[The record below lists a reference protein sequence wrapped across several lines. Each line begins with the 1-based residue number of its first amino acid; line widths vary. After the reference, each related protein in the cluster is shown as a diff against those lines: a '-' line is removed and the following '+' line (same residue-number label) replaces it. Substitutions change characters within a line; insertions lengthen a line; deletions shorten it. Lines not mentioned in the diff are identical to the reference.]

1 MKQYT
6 YVLNDDF
13 SIEDVARNIREK
25 LHENPGA
32 TSVLQVI
39 ESSGTEEIIKYGYEK
54 ASKWFPDM
62 IIYGMTSQGAILDGM
77 NDVTIN
83 YNGKGICSLLLFD
96 NSTVIANGYDCHEK
110 TTLECG
116 QDFVKLLDGRK
127 DVKGVLIMSSDTTLF
142 SDDFANA
149 ILEVY
154 PNIPIFG
161 AMAGTQD
168 ITNDRSMVYFD
179 QNIYNRGIVAVAFCG
194 DDLHIEAKHSL
205 GWRPLGKEFT
215 ITKSSKDGF
224 VKEIDGKPAI
234 EIYKEYLGVSEN
246 KFFYDNSAAFP
257 ILFLQNDELVG
268 RVALYCLNGAV
279 KYTMPIP
286 EGTRASFA
294 YARKK
299 YLLSESLK
307 GANELIEFN
316 PQAILIYS
324 CVTRRNFMGDLLA
337 DREFLYYKNVC
348 ANCAFTGG
356 YGEFLYSDI
365 GAGLLNGTLIAIGFR
380 EGDAALSGV
389 TPYVDK
395 DLEPTGETEAIPLME
410 RMINLLEKT
419 TDDLRVNVLQLSYT
433 ASHDELTGIYNRAT
447 FNELYNELLKKKDSD
462 FTSGL
467 FLIDIDHFKKVN
479 DTYGHDIG
487 DLVLKKIVKYISEI
501 LPENSYLCRW
511 GGEEFVCI
519 IENVNKQEAMA
530 FAENLRRQIESSDFL
545 PVPKVTASI
554 GVTIV
559 NATNKSHKDVFKK
572 VDEALYEAKET
583 GRNKVVYKM

>member
-6 YVLNDDF
+6 YVINDEF
-13 SIEDVARNIREK
+13 SIEDVARQIRDR
-25 LHENPGA
+25 LNENPGV

-39 ESSGTEEIIKYGYEK
+39 ESSGTEEIIRYGYEK
-54 ASKWFPDM
+54 ASRWFPDM

-110 TTLECG
+110 STLECG
-116 QDFVKLLDGRK
+116 QDFVKMLNGRT
-127 DVKGVLIMSSDTTLF
+127 DLKGVLLMSSDTTLF
-142 SDDFANA
+142 SDDFANS

-154 PNIPIFG
+154 PDIPIFG

-179 QNIYNRGIVAVAFCG
+179 QRIYNRGIVAVAFCG
-194 DDLHIEAKHSL
+194 DDLHVEAKHSL

-215 ITKSSKDGF
+215 ITKSSNDGF

-234 EIYKEYLGVSEN
+234 EVYKEYLGVSEN
-246 KFFYDNSAAFP
+246 KFFYDNAAAFP

-268 RVALYCLNGAV
+268 RVALYSYEGAV

-286 EGTRASFA
+286 EGTKASFA

-307 GANELIEFN
+307 GANELIDFD

-348 ANCAFTGG
+348 PNCAFTGG

-380 EGDAALSGV
+380 EGDATQSSV
-389 TPYVDK
+389 QPFVDE
-395 DLEPTGETEAIPLME
+395 DLIDNSEAIPLME

-419 TDDLRVNVLQLSYT
+419 TDDLRDNVLQLSHT

-447 FNELYNELLKKKDSD
+447 FNQFYKELLEKNNTS
-462 FTSGL
+462 FSSGL
-467 FLIDIDHFKKVN
+467 LLIDIDHFKKVN
-479 DTYGHDIG
+479 DTYGHEIG
-487 DLVLKKIVKYISEI
+487 DYVLKKFVTYINSV
-501 LPENSYLCRW
+501 LPENAVFCRW

-519 IENVNKQEAMA
+519 V
-530 FAENLRRQIESSDFL
+530 ENLDKEKAISLAETIRKKLESSDFA
-545 PVPKVTASI
+545 PVAKITASI

-559 NATNKSHKDVFKK
+559 SDTRSSHKDVFKT

-583 GRNKVVYKM
+583 GRNKVVYKD

>member
-6 YVLNDDF
+6 YVIKDDF
-13 SIEDVARNIREK
+13 SIEDVAKQISRR
-25 LHENPGA
+25 LHENPGV

-39 ESSGTEEIIKYGYEK
+39 ESSGTEEVIRYGYEK
-54 ASKWFPDM
+54 ASKWFPEM

-83 YNGKGICSLLLFD
+83 YNGKGICSLLLFEH
-96 NSTVIANGYDCHEK
+96 SSVIANGYDCHVQ
-110 TTLECG
+110 TPLECG
-116 QDFVKLLDGRK
+116 QDFVKLLNGRK

-168 ITNDRSMVYFD
+168 IMDDRSMVYFNK
-179 QNIYNRGIVAVAFCG
+179 NIYNRGIVAVACCG
-194 DDLHIEAKHSL
+194 DDLHIEAKNSL

-215 ITKSSKDGF
+215 ITKSSKDGL

-234 EIYKEYLGVSEN
+234 EVYKEYLGVSEN

-268 RVALYCLNGAV
+268 RVALYCIDGAV

-307 GANELIEFN
+307 GANELIDFH

-380 EGDAALSGV
+380 EGDAVPSDIR
-389 TPYVDK
+389 PYVDE
-395 DLEPTGETEAIPLME
+395 DLLEPTGEAIPLME

-419 TDDLRVNVLQLSYT
+419 TDDLRDNVLQLSYT

-447 FNELYNELLKKKDSD
+447 FNMFFKDLLQKKVED
-462 FTSGL
+462 FSSGL
-467 FLIDIDHFKKVN
+467 FLLDIDHFKNVN
-479 DTYGHDIG
+479 DTFGHDIG
-487 DLVLKKIVKYISEI
+487 DYVLKNMVSYVNSV
-501 LPENSYLCRW
+501 LPENSFFCRW

-519 IENVNKQEAMA
+519 IEDIDKEKALSI
-530 FAENLRRQIESSDFL
+530 AENIRSKIETSDFA
-545 PVPKVTASI
+545 PVPKVTVSI
-554 GVTIV
+554 GVTMVKDANI
-559 NATNKSHKDVFKK
+559 SHKDIFKK

-583 GRNKVVYKM
+583 GRNKVVFKE